1 MHDDPPPPRDS
12 ISKKRKTQPANPL
25 IRGIVAFCDQKPHVG
40 IVRRTGSTPTPTTT
54 NTTSGDTRT
63 SPSANSSSSTSLP
76 VVLAISDLPKRYTAY
91 APLLLLPPSFIS
103 AAQQTPPLAAWPRF
117 YSTLTESQRAALF
130 RCITEEGFRGLDISR
145 IAINAPIAASEGEVT
160 NQVAAEEGR
169 LEGGYDDKDKDCTR
183 RPNVLRSPSGLIPVY
198 GDWGPAL
205 PFEQHRVRT
214 LTPTAEDFQAAF
226 WTATAQ
232 HEGVTQVWAPLYTM
246 FSRGNV
252 SEKARILGLR
262 SWFPGMTTARESEVD
277 VEIEFGSHD
286 DVTMVD
292 VVDMYVGIGYFAFC
306 YLKRGVRRVYGW
318 DINPWSIEG
327 LRRGCDRN
335 GWKCLVVNVDAIG
348 SVGSAAGGSVREL
361 AERIREG
368 DQGGPGEQ
376 NVVRCVAFLGDNKW
390 AAKVLQEIQSELRRM
405 EGNARVERSNLN
417 IRHANL
423 GLLPTSRASWRDAV
437 VILTTMHEGGK
448 GGWLHVHENVDM
460 REIERM
466 TGEVVDQVNRLLQVS
481 PGDRRFHACCQHVE
495 QVKTYAPG
503 VMHCV
508 FDVAITSNG

>member
-1 MHDDPPPPRDS
+1 MNGNTQNNPPPPPGRMPR
-12 ISKKRKTQPANPL
+12 KKKAQPINPL
-25 IRGIVAFCDQKPHVG
+25 VRGIVAFCDQNPHVG
-40 IVRRTGSTPTPTTT
+40 IVRRTGSTTVTTT
-54 NTTSGDTRT
+54 TTGDDRNQ
-63 SPSANSSSSTSLP
+63 SANSSSSTTLP
-76 VVLAISDLPKRYTAY
+76 VVLTISDLPKRYTAY
-91 APLLLLPPSFIS
+91 APVLLLPPSFIS
-103 AAQQTPPLAAWPRF
+103 AAQQVPSLAAWPRF
-117 YSTLTESQRAALF
+117 YSTLTETQKAALF
-130 RCITEEGFRGLDISR
+130 RCVAEEGFRGLCISR
-145 IAINAPIAASEGEVT
+145 IAINAPIV
-160 NQVAAEEGR
+160 AEEREVGDQVVAEER
-169 LEGGYDDKDKDCTR
+169 LRDGYDHEAKGKQCTR
-183 RPNVLRSPSGLIPVY
+183 HPNVLRSPSGLIPVY
-198 GDWGPAL
+198 GDWGPVL

-214 LTPTAEDFQAAF
+214 LTPRTEDFEATF

-232 HEGVTQVWAPLYTM
+232 HEGITQIWAPLYTM

-262 SWFPGMTTARESEVD
+262 SWFPGLIAARKGEGDGEVELVSHHD
-277 VEIEFGSHD
+277 VS
-286 DVTMVD
+286 MVD

-335 GWKCLVVNVDAIG
+335 GWKCLVVNVDVDG
-348 SVGSAAGGSVREL
+348 GVVGGARDL

-368 DQGGPGEQ
+368 DQTQ

-390 AAKVLQEIQSELRRM
+390 AAKVLQEIQVEFRRM
-405 EGNARVERSNLN
+405 EAVTRSSWN

-423 GLLPTSRASWRDAV
+423 GLLPTSRASWLDAV
-437 VILTTMHEGGK
+437 VTLTTMSEGGK

-460 REIERM
+460 REIERVA
-466 TGEVVDQVNRLLQVS
+466 GRVVDQVTGLVQNNS
-481 PGDRRFHACCQHVE
+481 GDRRYHVSCQHVE

-508 FDVAITSNG
+508 FDVEITSNG